1 MKTTVSNI
9 LKLIR
14 EGRVNPRIRE
24 TAVQVVRTA
33 GIAGTDYPNVIR
45 SIADFVKKKVF
56 FVRDPYRTDVVYPAT
71 QTLFGSGEY
80 GHGDCE
86 DHTVVAS
93 SLLESIGLPVKIVI
107 VSKTGELWDHVFLRA
122 GYPPDNPINWISVD
136 TTISPPSGREIPYVD
151 QKIYEAY

>member
-14 EGRVNPRIRE
+14 EGRVNPRIRD
-24 TAVQVVRTA
+24 TAVKVIRAA
-33 GIAGTDYPNVIR
+33 GIASTDYPNAIK
-45 SIADFVKKKVF
+45 AMAEFVRQNVM
-56 FVRDPYRTDVVYPAT
+56 FVRDPYRTDEVFGAPE
-71 QTLFGSGEY
+71 TLTMGY
-80 GHGDCE
+80 ADCE
-86 DHTVVAS
+86 DFSVTTG

-122 GYPPDNPINWISVD
+122 GYPPDNPTRWVSVD

-151 QKIYEAY
+151 YKIYEAI